1 MAQNEN
7 KKNEQEVV
15 ELKKDNFVKRSWK
28 KAKSH
33 GRDIAIGV
41 ALGLSLLDTAL
52 IVLANINGIE
62 ADIEA
67 DAIDSASDPF
77 EMGVE

>member
-1 MAQNEN
+1 MAQNE
-7 KKNEQEVV
+7 KNENKQETV
-15 ELKKDNFVKRSWK
+15 KKENFMVRGWK